1 MLKPDCIH
9 FRGDKP
15 CRFKRLCDGC
25 PHHAPFAGLTRVL
38 IIKCRAQGDVL
49 RTTPLLAGLRRKYR
63 DAHVAWVT
71 DPESVDLLAPNPAVD
86 RVLPYDLETVVALDA
101 QSFDVLISLDK
112 EPGTTGLA
120 RRVRADHKFGFGM
133 NEFGNLTIFNES
145 AAAAYELGVNDDL
158 KFFKNTR
165 SYQEIA
171 AEAAELDYR
180 RDEYAF
186 VLPEAAKA
194 RAAAFWKRRRLS
206 PKKPSIGLN
215 TGAGS
220 KFLTKQW
227 PAGHYAKLIRL
238 LLTKLKANVLLL
250 GGQRERALNE
260 GLARKFPGRV
270 FNTGHDN
277 ALLEFA
283 GHIDRLDLVV
293 TSDTLGMHLAIALK
307 KKVVALFGP
316 TSPQEIDL
324 YGRGVKIF
332 LAESCAPCYRQ
343 TCEDGRCMRAITP
356 ELVFG
361 EVRHLL

>member
-49 RTTPLLAGLRRKYR
+49 QTTPLLAGLRRKYP
-63 DAHVAWVT
+63 DAHVTWVT
-71 DPESVDLLAPNPAVD
+71 DAESVDLLVHNPAVD
-86 RVLPYDLETVVALDA
+86 RVLPFDPETVVALDA
-101 QSFDVLISLDK
+101 QAFDVLISLDK
-112 EPGTTGLA
+112 EPGLTGLA
-120 RRVRADHKFGFGM
+120 RRVRAERKFGFGM
-133 NEFGNLTIFNES
+133 NAYGNLTIFNE
-145 AAAAYELGVNDDL
+145 AAATAYELGVNDDL

-165 SYQEIA
+165 TYQEIA

-186 VLPEAAKA
+186 VLPEEARA
-194 RAAAFWKRRRLS
+194 RAAAFWKRHRLS
-206 PKKPSIGLN
+206 GRKPAVGLN
-215 TGAGS
+215 TGAGT
-220 KFLTKQW
+220 KFGTKQW
-227 PAGHYAKLIRL
+227 PVEHYAKLIRL
-238 LLTKLKANVLLL
+238 LLTKLKANVFLL

-260 GLARKFPGRV
+260 GLARKFPGRI

-277 ALLEFA
+277 TLLEFA
-283 GHIDRLDLVV
+283 GLIDRLALVV
-293 TSDTLGMHLAIALK
+293 TSDTLGMHLAIALQ

-316 TSPQEIDL
+316 TAPQEIDL
-324 YGRGVKIF
+324 YGRGVKLF

-343 TCEDGRCMRAITP
+343 TCPDARCMRAITP
-356 ELVFG
+356 ELVFD
-361 EVRHLL
+361 EVRKLL

>member
-38 IIKCRAQGDVL
+38 LIKCRAQGDVL
-49 RTTPLLAGLRRKYR
+49 RTTPLLAGLRRKYP
-63 DAHVAWVT
+63 DAHITWVT
-71 DPESVDLLAPNPAVD
+71 DPESVDLLAPNPAID
-86 RVLPYDLETVVALDA
+86 RVLPYGLETVVALDA
-101 QSFDVLISLDK
+101 QAFDVLVSLDK
-112 EPGTTGLA
+112 EPGLAGLA
-120 RRVRADHKFGFGM
+120 QRVRADRKLGFGL
-133 NEFGNLTIFNES
+133 NNVGNLTIFNE
-145 AAAAYELGVNDDL
+145 AAAFAYELGVNDDL

-165 SYQEIA
+165 TYQEIA
-171 AEAAELDYR
+171 AEAAEVDDR
-180 RDEYAF
+180 RDEYSF
-186 VLPEAAKA
+186 VLPEEAKA
-194 RAAAFWKRRRLS
+194 RAAAFWKRHRLS
-206 PKKPSIGLN
+206 SKKPAVGLN

-227 PAGHYAKLIRL
+227 PAGHYEKLIRL

-250 GGQRERALNE
+250 GGERERALNE

-270 FNTGHDN
+270 FNTGPDN
-277 ALLEFA
+277 TLLEFA

-316 TSPQEIDL
+316 TAPQEIDL

-332 LAESCAPCYRQ
+332 LAESCSPCYRQ
-343 TCEDGRCMRAITP
+343 TCDDGRCMRSITP
-356 ELVFG
+356 ERVFG
-361 EVRHLL
+361 EVRKLL